1 MTLDENSADELAAR
15 LTLSPQAISEAVRR
29 GLVSFKKYRGVPC
42 WRFGDQRN
50 GCLRRLDG
58 QPFHINRQRVKVLA
72 ETKGHAWHR
81 LIGLDDVSTNDR
93 RKILLIIEG
102 SKDALAA
109 FEFAHRAGILLEVGV
124 VTALGTGYRPI
135 SEELVLLFGRRVF
148 VVNDRDHAGI
158 ETVRYVSA
166 ALCEHDIEHVVI
178 NWNGF
183 PNFHGKDL
191 FDLLKTLNGQTPPF
205 FTDFFSFPSLLQW
218 SLYSPSS
225 LSSLS
230 SLFSPAPFICTGS
243 GQRNRKL
250 FELARA
256 TKQFENVNQRK
267 LTASELAQIFES
279 WYAPSAFFIRMGR
292 DECLI
297 HFLRLRDK
305 VRFVAPEIKEVM
317 ARAQS
322 EPLPDIGIKCVRL
335 QKIAVLCRAL
345 QQAQNGHPFFCSVRT
360 AMVFAGFASVSA
372 AHDALLALESMG
384 VIECVKRGV
393 PGNPGNPATRYR
405 YLLPL

>member
-1 MTLDENSADELAAR
+1 MTLNGNSADQLAAQ
-15 LTLSPQAISEAVRR
+15 LMISPHAVNEAVRR
-29 GLVSFKKYRGVPC
+29 GLVSFKKRRGIAC
-42 WRFGDQRN
+42 WRFGDNHN

-58 QPFHINRQRVKVLA
+58 EPFQINGKCVKVLA
-72 ETKGHAWHR
+72 ETQGESWHR

-93 RKILLIIEG
+93 REILLIIEG

-109 FEFAHRAGILLEVGV
+109 FEFAHRAGILAKVGV

-135 SEELVLLFGRRVF
+135 PEELLLLVGRRVF
-148 VVNDRDHAGI
+148 AVNDRDQAGI
-158 ETVRYVSA
+158 ETVRCVST
-166 ALCEHDIEHVVI
+166 ALCKYGIDHVII

-191 FDLLKTLNGQTPPF
+191 FDLLKSLNGQAASF
-205 FTDFFSFPSLLQW
+205 FADFFSFPSLLQC
-218 SLYSPSS
+218 SQYS
-225 LSSLS
+225 LSSPS
-230 SLFSPAPFICTGS
+230 SLFSPTPFICTGV

-250 FELARA
+250 FQLARA
-256 TKQFENVNQRK
+256 TKQFENVHQRK
-267 LTASELAQIFES
+267 LTTSELVQIFND
-279 WYAPSAFFIRMGR
+279 WYRPSAPFIQMGC

-305 VRFVAPEIKEVM
+305 VRFVAADVKEVM

-322 EPLPDIGIKCVRL
+322 ESLPDIGIKCVPL
-335 QKIAVLCRAL
+335 QKIAALCRAL
-345 QQAQNGHPFFCSVRT
+345 QRAQAGHPFFCSVRI
-360 AMVFAGFASVSA
+360 AKAFAGIASEST

-384 VIECVKRGV
+384 VIKCVKRGV

>member
-1 MTLDENSADELAAR
+1 MTLDENSADQLAAR

-58 QPFHINRQRVKVLA
+58 QPFQINGRRVKVAA
-72 ETKGHAWHR
+72 ETRGEAWHR

-93 RKILLIIEG
+93 REILLIIEG

-109 FEFAHRAGILLEVGV
+109 FEFAHRAGLAEVGV
-124 VTALGTGYRPI
+124 VTALGSGYRPI
-135 SEELVLLFGRRVF
+135 PEEVVLLAGRRVF
-148 VVNDRDHAGI
+148 VVNDRDQAGI
-158 ETVRYVSA
+158 ETVRCVSA
-166 ALCEHDIEHVVI
+166 ALCNYRIDHVVI

-183 PNFHGKDL
+183 PKFHGKDL
-191 FDLLKTLNGQTPPF
+191 FDLLKSLNGQTPSF
-205 FTDFFSFPSLLQW
+205 FGDFFSFPSLL
-218 SLYSPSS
+218 PSS
-225 LSSLS
+225 LSSPFSLS
-230 SLFSPAPFICTGS
+230 SLFSPASYICTAS

-256 TKQFENVNQRK
+256 TKQFENVHQRK
-267 LTASELAQIFES
+267 LTASELAQIFED
-279 WYAPSAFFIRMGR
+279 WYAPSSPFIGMGR

-297 HFLRLRDK
+297 HFLRVREK
-305 VRFVAPEIKEVM
+305 VRFVAADVKEVL
-317 ARAQS
+317 AQAQS
-322 EPLPDIGIKCVRL
+322 DQLPDIGIKCVPL
-335 QKIAVLCRAL
+335 QKIAALCRAL
-345 QQAQNGHPFFCSVRT
+345 QRAQIGHPFFCSVRT
-360 AMVFAGFASVSA
+360 AMTFAGFASVSA
-372 AHDALLALESMG
+372 AHDALIALESMG

-393 PGNPGNPATRYR
+393 PGKPGNPATRYR